1 MHLLLHAKTYGTL
14 INTQC
19 GIKEMVH
26 RIFKG
31 MVPKTNRKNLD
42 LDLLKRYTTLFA
54 IRHLI
59 DGGIDSRFIKSCIGF
74 KNMQSNFNRLFLNW
88 YIIKNK
94 SSKIDEDQDDNVN
107 GKIKNF
113 LYIN

>member
-1 MHLLLHAKTYGTL
+1 
-14 INTQC
+14 
-19 GIKEMVH
+19 MVH

-59 DGGIDSRFIKSCIGF
+59 DGDIDSRFIKSCIGF

-88 YIIKNK
+88 YIIENK

>member
-1 MHLLLHAKTYGTL
+1 MHLLLHAKTYDTF

-26 RIFKG
+26 HIFKEI
-31 MVPKTNRKNLD
+31 VSKTNHKNLD

-54 IRHLI
+54 IQYLI
-59 DGGIDSRFIKSCIGF
+59 DGDIDSRFIKSCIGF
-74 KNMQSNFNRLFLNW
+74 KNMQLNFNRLFLNW
-88 YIIKNK
+88 YIIENK
-94 SSKIDEDQDDNVN
+94 SSKIEEDQDDNIN
-107 GKIKNF
+107 GKIKIF